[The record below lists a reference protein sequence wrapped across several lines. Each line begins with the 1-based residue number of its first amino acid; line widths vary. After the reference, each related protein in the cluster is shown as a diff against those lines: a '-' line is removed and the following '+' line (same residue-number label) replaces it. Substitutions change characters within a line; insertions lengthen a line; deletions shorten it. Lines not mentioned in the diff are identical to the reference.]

1 MIQAIKKIQIPEIRQ
16 QLIEKG
22 LERYQQFSWQQNSEK
37 ISQIILITIDE
48 VKENPSGKVWLE
60 LRKLQEEKQN
70 KSLQQLITSRSLR
83 EMEYSLEKFKNQNTQ
98 LLQNIESQQEEI
110 KSLSTAKSAI
120 KRLLKIV
127 IKKSKLAYF
136 IKKNY

>member
-1 MIQAIKKIQIPEIRQ
+1 
-16 QLIEKG
+16 
-22 LERYQQFSWQQNSEK
+22 
-37 ISQIILITIDE
+37 
-48 VKENPSGKVWLE
+48 
-60 LRKLQEEKQN
+60 
-70 KSLQQLITSRSLR
+70 SLQQLITSRSLKK
-83 EMEYSLEKFKNQNTQ
+83 MEYSLETLKIQNVE
-98 LLQNIESQQEEI
+98 LLQNVQSLQEEI

>member
-1 MIQAIKKIQIPEIRQ
+1 
-16 QLIEKG
+16 
-22 LERYQQFSWQQNSEK
+22 
-37 ISQIILITIDE
+37 
-48 VKENPSGKVWLE
+48 
-60 LRKLQEEKQN
+60 
-70 KSLQQLITSRSLR
+70 
-83 EMEYSLEKFKNQNTQ
+83 MEYSLEKFKNQNRQ
-98 LLQNIESQQEEI
+98 LSENIESLQEKI